1 MEKHD
6 ERRVT
11 VADREVLVSRLVEK
25 GKDAGY
31 MLKTVPSG
39 TLQEDFFSGD
49 GRSFVPISST
59 ILHSGQLKKS
69 ILLATPISDAALI
82 VLLRQALAEWSKGG
96 RGYETHLYSLDPVA
110 IRIQQH
116 RVNAPSHSDWQHVTC
131 HSCGD
136 KFALGYNR
144 TYGDKAEEAKYLAR
158 FEGILADEH
167 KQNQSHRD
175 AYELG
180 N

>member
-11 VADREVLVSRLVEK
+11 VADREVFVSRLVEK

-39 TLQEDFFSGD
+39 TLQEDFLSGD

-96 RGYETHLYSLDPVA
+96 RGYLRT
-110 IRIQQH
+110 Q
-116 RVNAPSHSDWQHVTC
+116 
-131 HSCGD
+131 CGD
-136 KFALGYNR
+136 SLITEMSGVCSKLHTSYIVTLRLLSDLKLPGRRVPPSSPTLMNLGR
-144 TYGDKAEEAKYLAR
+144 SPLAH
-158 FEGILADEH
+158 L
-167 KQNQSHRD
+167 
-175 AYELG
+175 LG
-180 N
+180 SAATA

>member
-31 MLKTVPSG
+31 TLKMVPSG
-39 TLQEDFFSGD
+39 TLQEEFFSGD
-49 GRSFVPISST
+49 GRSFFPMGSS
-59 ILHSGQLKKS
+59 ILYSGQLKKS
-69 ILLATPISDAALI
+69 IQLATPISDAALV
-82 VLLRQALAEWSKGG
+82 VLLRQALAEWSKGA
-96 RGYETHLYSLDPVA
+96 RGYEKHLYSLDPVA
-110 IRIQQH
+110 IRLQQH
-116 RVNAPSHSDWQHVTC
+116 RVNAPSHADWHHVTC

-167 KQNQSHRD
+167 KQGQSHED
-175 AYELG
+175 AYELSI
-180 N
+180 